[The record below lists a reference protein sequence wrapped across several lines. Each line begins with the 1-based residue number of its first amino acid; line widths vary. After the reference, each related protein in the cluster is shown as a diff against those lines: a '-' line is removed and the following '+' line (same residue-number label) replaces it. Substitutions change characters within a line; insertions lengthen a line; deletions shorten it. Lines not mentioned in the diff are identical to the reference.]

1 MKYVQKPVEVEAIR
15 LGERPLISEDWF
27 WDAVTSGQIITHNF
41 GKTYPP
47 AWCEI
52 RNNLRDNQI
61 AVCGDYIILEP
72 TTGKISAC
80 RADSFEARHTP
91 FSF

>member
-27 WDAVTSGQIITHNF
+27 WDAVTANKIITHNF
-41 GKTYPP
+41 GKGYPP

-52 RNNLRDNQI
+52 IDSNRQSTT

-72 TTGKISAC
+72 SGEISVC
-80 RADSFEARHTP
+80 KADSFEARHTP